1 MKKSGIILVPQN
13 ELSAFIQYI
22 NVNHS
27 PEEKVRVISRFDDTV
42 AAIIIQPNLS
52 VFIDEYECYLD
63 AYRFHHGFD
72 VEGYYH
78 DETDAEKFNEDTFNE
93 FDERKL
99 ALINHESG
107 MLEIVEFDNA
117 TTLLQSH
124 IPDAFYG
131 VLGNFMK
138 EIDIWHDDEYLLRGL
153 PKTENPTLILKR
165 DASRDFNDFN
175 DLYDIVLYG
184 NIVFASR
191 NEDGDTIGLTEENF
205 ETLFERMVP
214 VQVTH
219 ERTKM
224 SESRL
229 LFKCYKELYS
239 I

>member
-1 MKKSGIILVPQN
+1 MKKTGIILVPQK

-22 NVNHS
+22 NANYS
-27 PEEKVRVISRFDDTV
+27 TEEKVRVISRFDDTI
-42 AAIIIQPNLS
+42 AAIIIQPNRS
-52 VFIDEYECYLD
+52 VFIDDEYECYLD

-78 DETDAEKFNEDTFNE
+78 DDTDSEKFNEDTFNE

-107 MLEIVEFDNA
+107 MLEIVEFENS

-131 VLGNFMK
+131 VLGDIMK

-153 PKTENPTLILKR
+153 PSKENPTLVLKR
-165 DASRDFNDFN
+165 HASRDFN
-175 DLYDIVLYG
+175 DLYDIDLYG

-191 NEDGDTIGLTEENF
+191 NEKGDTIGLTEENF
-205 ETLFERMVP
+205 ETLFERMIP

-219 ERTKM
+219 KRTEV